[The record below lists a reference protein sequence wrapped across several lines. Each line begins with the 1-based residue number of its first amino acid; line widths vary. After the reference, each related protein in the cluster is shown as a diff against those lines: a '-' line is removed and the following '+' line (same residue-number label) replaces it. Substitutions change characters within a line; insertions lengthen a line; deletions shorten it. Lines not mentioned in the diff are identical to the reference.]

1 MHPLS
6 SFSVAHPGPGSSLSE
21 ASSFSARTVV
31 DSDGQVLGSVVD
43 LMLDLDRGCVA
54 YAVVGTGGF
63 MGIGERLFAVPW
75 SALRTDGAQ
84 LALQGKRSDFED
96 APSFDREHWPHTPA
110 ASWHRRLHDHFHSR
124 PYWE

>member
-6 SFSVAHPGPGSSLSE
+6 SLYSVQPGPGSSLSE

-31 DSDGQVLGSVVD
+31 DSDGELLGTVVD

-84 LALQGKRSDFED
+84 LALQGKRSQFEE
-96 APSFDREHWPHTPA
+96 APSFDREHWPRTPA
-110 ASWHRRLHDHFHSR
+110 ASWHQRLHDHFHSR

>member
-1 MHPLS
+1 MHPLPSLS
-6 SFSVAHPGPGSSLSE
+6 SSRAGPGSSLSE

-75 SALRTDGAQ
+75 SALRTDGEQ
-84 LALQGKRSDFED
+84 LALQGKRSEFEE
-96 APSFDREHWPHTPA
+96 APSFDREHWPHTPGP
-110 ASWHRRLHDHFHSR
+110 SWHQRLHDHFHSR